1 MQTENY
7 NKNHAA
13 TIDYVNQ
20 AVIDSWEKMQLW
32 LTTHVD
38 SLDYVVRIIN
48 RLREARA
55 GSGDSA
61 MELADKIKM
70 AVDDMVIALRNAGAV
85 ITEDTVLAEFST
97 LIQQVSSTG
106 YEVCILGKSGTHYSV
121 VEWNTYIAQHGTQ
134 PEEGA
139 AVPAVIS
146 PYQSFV
152 IGKPIDTTSFPTGAW
167 GNTTDN
173 VTGLYA
179 NQTGSFV
186 NVLQNGLNFHSLEN
200 TYRML
205 LWYDPEVLPHTDYDP
220 DDPNKNY
227 APYGCV
233 RFATHEQMANSGIY
247 QMSDQQVYVVTTDTD
262 GTANVAYYWN
272 GATYTKR
279 FVVPRVANN
288 ITGSPAAKTAW
299 EYKAWA
305 GDTRQWTIPTI
316 NHLLMMYVYYTEI
329 NACLSALNRS
339 TLPTSYSWSCQ
350 QYNATNAYGVAIPS
364 GTVTTSNK
372 PNTYAVVP
380 VAAL

>member
-1 MQTENY
+1 MNY
-7 NKNHAA
+7 NKDHAA
-13 TIDYVNQ
+13 TIGYVEEAIIN
-20 AVIDSWEKMQLW
+20 SWEKMQLW

-61 MELADKIKM
+61 MELADKVKL
-70 AVDDMVIALRNAGAV
+70 AVDDMVVALRNAGAV
-85 ITEDTVLAEFST
+85 ITEDTVLADFST

-121 VEWNTYIAQHGTQ
+121 VEWNTYIAQHGTE
-134 PEEGA
+134 PEE

-146 PYQSFV
+146 PYQSFT
-152 IGKPIDTTSFPTGAW
+152 IGKPEFAGQFPTKQW

-179 NQTGSFV
+179 NQTGSFI

-205 LWYDPEVLPHTDYDP
+205 LWYNPEVLPHTDYDP
-220 DDPNKNY
+220 DDPDKNY

-233 RFATHEQMANSGIY
+233 RFATHDEMVNSG
-247 QMSDQQVYVVTTDTD
+247 QMLMSDQQVYIVTLDTD
-262 GTANVAYYWN
+262 GTANVAYYWS
-272 GATYTKR
+272 GSAYVKR
-279 FVVPRVANN
+279 FVVPRVASS
-288 ITGSPAAKTAW
+288 ITGSPAAELAW
-299 EYKAWA
+299 TYKAWN
-305 GDTRQWTIPTI
+305 GDTRQWTLPTI

-329 NACLSALNRS
+329 NACLSALNHS
-339 TLPTSYSWSCQ
+339 PLPTSYSWSCH
-350 QYNATNAYGVAIPS
+350 QYSASIAYYVTIPS
-364 GTVTTSNK
+364 GMVGGSYSKNGTN
-372 PNTYAVVP
+372 AVVP